1 MIWLALV
8 GSAWSAPPS
17 VDLNN
22 LDGYIDGASALL
34 NMPAGCWDVQGNAWW
49 KWDLGKF
56 GRESGTAPF
65 FGRVE
70 DGVWVGYQTR
80 GHGLTTAAGLFTSQF
95 RAGSPYFTPMVGRH
109 PSDRLAADDDN
120 PVNVL
125 RYILDDLTTDVGVAY
140 TRWSTED
147 QGVWLDQERPIRKG
161 RRPPTVKIDAFFPL
175 DSTDATAIDL
185 VFPER
190 FHVGSFIR
198 YRVSDAQV
206 HIKTHVNEPLRGP
219 MLEEFSATIGFLGM
233 EFSGYQT
240 IHYMSMTPCWKPDWT
255 T

>member
-1 MIWLALV
+1 M
-8 GSAWSAPPS
+8 
-17 VDLNN
+17 
-22 LDGYIDGASALL
+22 
-34 NMPAGCWDVQGNAWW
+34 
-49 KWDLGKF
+49 
-56 GRESGTAPF
+56 
-65 FGRVE
+65 
-70 DGVWVGYQTR
+70 GYQTLDGR
-80 GHGLTTAAGLFTSQF
+80 PVTSTVLYTARF
-95 RAGSPYFTPMVGRH
+95 RDGATNFTPMVGRH
-109 PSDRLAADDDN
+109 PSDRVAADEDN

-125 RYILDDLTTDVGVAY
+125 RYILDDLTTNVGVAY

-206 HIKTHVNEPLRGP
+206 HIKTHVNGPLRGP
-219 MLEEFSATIGFLGM
+219 MLEEFSATICFLGM

-240 IHYMSMTPCWKPDWT
+240 IPYMSMTPCWKPHWT
-255 T
+255 N

>member
-8 GSAWSAPPS
+8 GWAWSAPPS

-22 LDGYIDGASALL
+22 LDGYIDGAAALL
-34 NMPAGCWDVQGNAWW
+34 DMPDGCWDIQGNAWW

-56 GRESGTAPF
+56 GREVGSAPF
-65 FGRVE
+65 YGRVQ
-70 DGVWVGYQTR
+70 DGVWVGYQTVGVR
-80 GHGLTTAAGLFTSQF
+80 PITTSVLYTAQF
-95 RAGSPYFTPMVGRH
+95 REGAPYFTPMVGQH
-109 PSDRLAADDDN
+109 PSDRVAADDDN

-147 QGVWLDQERPIRKG
+147 QGVWLDQDRPIRKG
-161 RRPPTVKIDAFFPL
+161 RRPPTVSIDAFFPL
-175 DSTDATAIDL
+175 GSTDATAADW
-185 VFPER
+185 VFPQQFFVGR
-190 FHVGSFIR
+190 FVR
-198 YRVSDAQV
+198 YRVSDAQI
-206 HIKTHVNEPLRGP
+206 HIKTHANTPLKGP

-240 IHYMSMTPCWKPDWT
+240 IQYKSITPCWQPDWT
-255 T
+255 N